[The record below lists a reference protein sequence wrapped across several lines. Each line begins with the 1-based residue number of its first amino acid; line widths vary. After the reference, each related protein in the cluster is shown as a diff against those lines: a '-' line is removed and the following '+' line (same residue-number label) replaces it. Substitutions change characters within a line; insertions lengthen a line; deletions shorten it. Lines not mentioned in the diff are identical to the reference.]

1 MKKKSGNILIV
12 DDERNSREALCGFLQ
27 AGYNVTVAED
37 GLRAINILKKRDFD
51 VVLTDLRMP
60 GVDGMAVLKET
71 CVKVPPVKCII
82 LTAYG
87 SVDAAVSAVKLGAFD
102 FLEKPL
108 NLDRVELVVKRA
120 LEARDLTEEN
130 LELKKQLNKNF
141 SVEKII
147 GGSLAI
153 HNVIETIKQVATSKA
168 TVLITGESGT
178 GKELVA
184 QALHSLGGRAGRFVA
199 VHCAALSP
207 TLLESE
213 LFGHE
218 KGSFTGAAERRKGR
232 FEIADGGTLF
242 LDEIGEIDPSV
253 QVKIL
258 RALETRS
265 FERVGGTEPVTTDT
279 RVVAATNKDLGRL
292 VSEGRFREDL
302 FYRLYV
308 ITINMPSLRERKE
321 DIPLLVKHF
330 IDYFSRDN
338 SKKIDGIT
346 DDALGA
352 LMEYGWPGNVRE
364 LRNSIERMVVLS
376 RKNILDINSIPVGLK
391 HSPAARSSGEKG
403 IVPQTTNIHDAER
416 LLISKALSDSGGN
429 ISSAARELGISRRT
443 LHRKLKK

>member
-1 MKKKSGNILIV
+1 MIV

-108 NLDRVELVVKRA
+108 NLDRVELVVRRA

-184 QALHSLGGRAGRFVA
+184 QALHSLSGRAGRFVA

-279 RVVAATNKDLGRL
+279 RVVAATNKDLGKL

-346 DDALGA
+346 DDALSA

-376 RKNILDINSIPVGLK
+376 RKNILDINSIPIGLK

>member
-1 MKKKSGNILIV
+1 MIV

-37 GLRAINILKKRDFD
+37 GLRAINVLKKRDFD

-60 GVDGMAVLKET
+60 GLDGMAVLKET

-108 NLDRVELVVKRA
+108 NLDRVELVVRRA

-184 QALHSLGGRAGRFVA
+184 QALHSLSGRAGRFVA

-258 RALETRS
+258 RALEARS

-279 RVVAATNKDLGRL
+279 RVVAATNKDLGKL

-346 DDALGA
+346 DDALSA

-376 RKNILDINSIPVGLK
+376 RKNILDINSIPIGLK

>member
-1 MKKKSGNILIV
+1 MIV